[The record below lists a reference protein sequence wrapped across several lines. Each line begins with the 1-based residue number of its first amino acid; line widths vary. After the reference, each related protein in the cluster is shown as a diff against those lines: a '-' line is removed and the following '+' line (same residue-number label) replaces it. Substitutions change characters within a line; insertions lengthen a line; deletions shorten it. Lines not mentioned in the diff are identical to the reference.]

1 MLFSC
6 SRRFLSHKICILS
19 NELLIDMYT
28 IKNSSKSEQT
38 TVEHGGNGGAAQ
50 S

>member
-1 MLFSC
+1 MAGANRNAKYVFCLM
-6 SRRFLSHKICILS
+6 I
-19 NELLIDMYT
+19 IDMYT